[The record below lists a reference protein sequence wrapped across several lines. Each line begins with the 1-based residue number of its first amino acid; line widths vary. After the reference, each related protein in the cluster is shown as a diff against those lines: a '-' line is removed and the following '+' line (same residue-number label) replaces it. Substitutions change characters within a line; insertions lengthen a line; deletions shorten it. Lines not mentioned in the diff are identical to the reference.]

1 MSTSMVIYVVP
12 EARNGSRSRREDV
25 LWLTQRYRIHIH
37 VHVCRRPA
45 VPSWGVGSNAIGW
58 EHEQAARACMHLL
71 VRSCRLVTILA
82 TEVFA
87 FLFLCTSRAG

>member
-45 VPSWGVGSNAIGW
+45 VPPWRVGSNAIGW
-58 EHEQAARACMHLL
+58 EQAARACISLSALAAWSLYSLQSSLLSLFMHL
-71 VRSCRLVTILA
+71 
-82 TEVFA
+82 
-87 FLFLCTSRAG
+87 